1 MVAEIAK
8 ALNIS
13 YYVRKAKEN
22 RYLNEV
28 ILDKIKIYELT
39 QIGKSILDQYTTSIG
54 RTKKNTPRCRA
65 ENVRFKASVN
75 TLATKNPDWH
85 KVEMNNWVQ
94 YNSIVDDIK
103 VHLNMGKDPT
113 IGFIPSPVE
122 GRKRKDAGFI
132 TAKECYSIESRI
144 DRRVT

>member
-54 RTKKNTPRCRA
+54 RTKKTHHDVELRM
-65 ENVRFKASVN
+65 FASKP
-75 TLATKNPDWH
+75 L
-85 KVEMNNWVQ
+85 
-94 YNSIVDDIK
+94 
-103 VHLNMGKDPT
+103 
-113 IGFIPSPVE
+113 
-122 GRKRKDAGFI
+122 
-132 TAKECYSIESRI
+132 
-144 DRRVT
+144 